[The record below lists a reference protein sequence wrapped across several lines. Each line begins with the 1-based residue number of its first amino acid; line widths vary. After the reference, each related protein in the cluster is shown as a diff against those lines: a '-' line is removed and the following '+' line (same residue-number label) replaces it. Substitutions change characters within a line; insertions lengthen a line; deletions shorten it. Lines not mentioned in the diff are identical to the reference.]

1 MIVQDTQTS
10 LLCQWLPVQIS
21 LKFQHILLLAVNLPI
36 SATPHQNDL
45 HKNERGLAWN
55 GMSRLLIA
63 LKSQQVYSRR
73 IPGTLT
79 IRLEEHP
86 LVRNEI
92 FQQAQDIAMV
102 IDDRLSSCTA
112 NQWVLPKA

>member
-21 LKFQHILLLAVNLPI
+21 LKFQHILLLAVNLLI

-45 HKNERGLAWN
+45 HKSERGLAWN
-55 GMSRLLIA
+55 GMSHLLIA

-73 IPGTLT
+73 IPDTLT
-79 IRLEEHP
+79 ICLEEHP
-86 LVRNEI
+86 FVRNEI

>member
-1 MIVQDTQTS
+1 M
-10 LLCQWLPVQIS
+10 
-21 LKFQHILLLAVNLPI
+21 
-36 SATPHQNDL
+36 
-45 HKNERGLAWN
+45 
-55 GMSRLLIA
+55 
-63 LKSQQVYSRR
+63 YSRR

-79 IRLEEHP
+79 IRLEEHL